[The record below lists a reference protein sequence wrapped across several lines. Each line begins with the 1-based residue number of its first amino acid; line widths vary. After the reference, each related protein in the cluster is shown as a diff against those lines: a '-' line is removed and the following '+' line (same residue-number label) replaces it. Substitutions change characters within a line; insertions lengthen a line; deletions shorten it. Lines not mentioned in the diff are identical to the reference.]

1 MVYFRTNPFVLGIL
15 LFIIIRNSFN
25 WEGKAESN
33 IKAKITNKNFKK
45 SKSINQDSSLPAELE
60 NNRQIETRDIST
72 NLTLKAQE
80 RDTLFRY
87 TYMYPAPEQDLSR
100 PTTSKKTKFYSE
112 YIKIVRIHF
121 FLLVLPVLADITFL
135 IIFNLKNDAQYFE
148 HMSLIFGKN
157 HLFVQYLM
165 KIILIILRYL

>member
-1 MVYFRTNPFVLGIL
+1 MVYVVYFRANPFVLGIL
-15 LFIIIRNSFN
+15 MFIIIRNSFN
-25 WEGKAESN
+25 WENKAESN
-33 IKAKITNKNFKK
+33 LKTKLTQKTFKK
-45 SKSINQDSSLPAELE
+45 SKSIDESKPLPAELE
-60 NNRQIETRDIST
+60 NNNSIERRNINT

-121 FLLVLPVLADITFL
+121 FLLVLPVLVDITFL

-157 HLFVQYLM
+157 HLFVQYIM
-165 KIILIILRYL
+165 KII